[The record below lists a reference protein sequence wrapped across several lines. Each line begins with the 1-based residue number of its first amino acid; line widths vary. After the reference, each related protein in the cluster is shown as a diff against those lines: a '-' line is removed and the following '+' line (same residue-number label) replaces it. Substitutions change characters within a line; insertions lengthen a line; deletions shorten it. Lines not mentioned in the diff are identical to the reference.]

1 MVTNQNVAPATF
13 SAPFDADA
21 LFAELESATS
31 DTFDLCVNAGMA
43 ARESLDNG
51 RYVIGDLACHVQKR
65 YGENTVGKFAEAL
78 NAPVA
83 SVREYR
89 RVCAFWSRAVR
100 PALFAEMPSLSYS
113 LLRTAARFKD
123 TGIALDFLRECVDKE
138 WKCEMAGVVASDRL
152 GGKETPEMFKV
163 LDTDMPGH
171 ELFALHL
178 GVSGGMDSRFRLV
191 VYQYSDGG

>member
-51 RYVIGDLACHVQKR
+51 RYVIGDLACHIEKQ
-65 YGENTVGKFAEAL
+65 YGVDRVGMFATDIQCRAS
-78 NAPVA
+78 

-89 RVCAFWSRAVR
+89 RVCKFWAR
-100 PALFAEMPSLSYS
+100 PARAELFEEMPMLAYS
-113 LLRTAARFKD
+113 ILRDSIRFGD
-123 TGIALDFLRECVDKE
+123 PVQALTFLRDCAANM
-138 WKCEMAGVVASDRL
+138 WTCERAHIEANRL
-152 GGKETPEMFKV
+152 LGKETPEMFKV

-191 VYQYSDGG
+191 VYQYSDGS